1 MKKII
6 SVVLA
11 VLMLAS
17 LSLSSFATTISGD
30 ATNMAAQKTGETIVK
45 TDTLKDVDGDGTGD
59 ENAESYTITFDAET
73 KLFWETLSKDI
84 TYDVD
89 AQLLW
94 YNVLKVNVAGND
106 KMTFTTTGLLT
117 DKTYEIPYALTG
129 DTAVEDGPVVATT
142 KTLNLA
148 ITLDAWNA
156 VPVAEYSDTLTFTTS
171 VVDARTNP

>member
-6 SVVLA
+6 SITLA
-11 VLMLAS
+11 VLMLVS
-17 LSLSSFATTISGD
+17 LSLSSFAASISGD
-30 ATNMAAQKTGETIVK
+30 VTDMTAQKTGETIVK
-45 TDTLKDVDGDGTGD
+45 TDTLKDTDGDGTGD
-59 ENAESYTITFDAET
+59 ENAESYTITYDAET

-94 YNVLKVNVAGND
+94 HNVLKVNVEGNN
-106 KMTFTTTGLLT
+106 KMTFTTTGLLS

-129 DTAVEDGPVVATT
+129 DTAVEDGPVVDAT

-156 VPVAEYSDTLTFTTS
+156 VPVAEYSDTLTFTTK

>member
-6 SVVLA
+6 SITLA
-11 VLMLAS
+11 VIMLVS
-17 LSLSSFATTISGD
+17 LSLSSFAASISGD
-30 ATNMAAQKTGETIVK
+30 ATNMTAQKTGETIVK
-45 TDTLKDVDGDGTGD
+45 TDTLKDIDGDGDGD
-59 ENAESYTITFDAET
+59 ENAESYTITYDAET
-73 KLFWETLSKDI
+73 KLAWETLSKDI

-94 YNVLKVNVAGND
+94 YNVLKVNVEGNN

-129 DTAVEDGPVVATT
+129 DTIVEDGPVVDAT

-156 VPVAEYSDTLTFTTS
+156 VPVAEYSDTLTFTTK